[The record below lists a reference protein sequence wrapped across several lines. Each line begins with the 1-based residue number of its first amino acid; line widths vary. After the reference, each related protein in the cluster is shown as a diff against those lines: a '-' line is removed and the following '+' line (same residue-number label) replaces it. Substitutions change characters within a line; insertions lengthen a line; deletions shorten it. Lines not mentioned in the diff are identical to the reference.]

1 MRRKYQ
7 VLMVAPV
14 AMLLPAGVAV
24 ASAGHFEANLRP
36 VPHRAVADGGSNVTG
51 KASLRLEGRN
61 LRVDLTA
68 RGLTPSQP
76 HAMHIHG
83 VLQAH
88 NECPTI
94 AADVNTGDPIDPATF
109 VQGTPDGL
117 ISLGE
122 GAPFYGPVDVSLT
135 KTGDTSP
142 SSGLSLERFVVADD
156 SGRIEYHRSI
166 TIPKDVAKDLSNLHI
181 VVHGTDLP
189 SDADHSSLSS
199 LFEATLPVACGEISQ
214 D

>member
-1 MRRKYQ
+1 MRRKYK
-7 VLMVAPV
+7 VLLVAPV
-14 AMLLPAGVAV
+14 AVLLPAGAAV
-24 ASAGHFEANLRP
+24 ASAGHFGAHLHP
-36 VPHRAVADGGSNVTG
+36 VAHRATADGGSNVTG
-51 KASLRLEGRN
+51 NASLRLEGRN

-68 RGLTPSQP
+68 RGLTPNEP

-83 VLQAH
+83 IVQAK

-94 AADVNTGDPIDPATF
+94 AADVNTGDPIDPGTF

-122 GAPFYGPVDVSLT
+122 GAPSYGPIDVSLT
-135 KTGDTSP
+135 TTGDTSP
-142 SSGLSLERFVVADD
+142 ASGLSLERFVVADAN
-156 SGRIEYHRSI
+156 GTLEYHRRVAV
-166 TIPKDVAKDLSNLHI
+166 PKDVAKNLSNLHI

-189 SDADHSSLSS
+189 SDGDRSSLSS

-214 D
+214 R